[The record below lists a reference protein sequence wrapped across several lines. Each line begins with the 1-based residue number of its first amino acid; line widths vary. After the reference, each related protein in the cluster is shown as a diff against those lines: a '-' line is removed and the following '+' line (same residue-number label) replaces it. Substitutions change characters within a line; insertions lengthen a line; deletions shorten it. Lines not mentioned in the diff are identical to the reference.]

1 MARETPIEAV
11 RADRTES
18 APPAR
23 RVVHPRAALNAW
35 RISVMLVD
43 DDEADAS
50 LVVDILKR
58 HRNVGST
65 EVFHRAGDALT
76 ELVSGRRRPDLI
88 LLDINM
94 PLVDG
99 FKFMEVL
106 NAIPDA
112 RRTPVVML
120 TTSRFARDVDRARQS
135 TACGYI
141 VKPDSYAD
149 LKKRL
154 DATITQAISGKWS

>member
-1 MARETPIEAV
+1 VSQATEGVATP
-11 RADRTES
+11 
-18 APPAR
+18 R
-23 RVVHPRAALNAW
+23 RVVHPRSALNAW
-35 RISVMLVD
+35 RINVMLVD

-50 LVVDILKR
+50 LVIDILNR
-58 HRNVGST
+58 HRNVGSA
-65 EVFHRAGDALT
+65 EVYHRAGDALT
-76 ELVSGRRRPDLI
+76 ELASGRRRPDLI

-99 FKFMEVL
+99 FQFLDVL
-106 NAIPDA
+106 SAIPDV

-120 TTSRFARDVDRARQS
+120 TTSRFARDVERARGS
-135 TACGYI
+135 MACGYI
-141 VKPDSYAD
+141 VKPDSFGD